1 MKGYFFLVVLSTA
14 LTAVMAA
21 ADALSTTSR
30 VLGFMAFSMEG
41 WESPT
46 GVEG

>member
-1 MKGYFFLVVLSTA
+1 LSTA
-14 LTAVMAA
+14 PMAVRAA

-41 WESPT
+41 WVSPT
-46 GVEG
+46 EVEG